1 MHRFIPSHTVNCEHT
16 HEDTPVKENGT
27 VHDHDHEN
35 EQDDS
40 HLQPPRPQT
49 PRSSLPGHIM
59 SPSSGRRR
67 ASRQT
72 SYFGTTALETSEAR
86 TFSETN
92 GNQLQS
98 SQFPAPPILRRPSL
112 HERVTNTITQI
123 TSGRKSL
130 CDHTGPCYGF
140 TDPCGQECF
149 KNINARGGFR
159 ATTRLSR
166 SNMKPSMSRSAT
178 TNSVFQHNE
187 RTPLLHDITEE
198 PRPQSDDINHGP
210 TRYYTSSSNLPQGEN
225 EDSTESLNEVNSLNK
240 TNTFDSDTSHNPELH
255 HHHVPSNAFLAIGLQ
270 TSIAIALH
278 KLPEGFITYAT
289 NHANP
294 QLGFSVFLALFIHN
308 ITEGFA
314 MALPLYLA
322 LNSRL
327 KAMIISFA
335 LGGLSQPIGAAVAA
349 VWFKLAGNGSWAP
362 EEGVYG
368 GMFAITAGI
377 MASVALQL
385 FSESLDLTH
394 SRALCMVGAFAGMGI
409 LGVSSAL
416 TA

>member
-1 MHRFIPSHTVNCEHT
+1 
-16 HEDTPVKENGT
+16 
-27 VHDHDHEN
+27 
-35 EQDDS
+35 
-40 HLQPPRPQT
+40 
-49 PRSSLPGHIM
+49 
-59 SPSSGRRR
+59 
-67 ASRQT
+67 
-72 SYFGTTALETSEAR
+72 
-86 TFSETN
+86 
-92 GNQLQS
+92 
-98 SQFPAPPILRRPSL
+98 
-112 HERVTNTITQI
+112 
-123 TSGRKSL
+123 
-130 CDHTGPCYGF
+130 
-140 TDPCGQECF
+140 
-149 KNINARGGFR
+149 
-159 ATTRLSR
+159 
-166 SNMKPSMSRSAT
+166 MSRSAT
-178 TNSVFQHNE
+178 TSSVIQNNE
-187 RTPLLHDITEE
+187 RTPLLHNIAEE
-198 PRPQSDDINHGP
+198 PRPHTDNINHAP
-210 TRYYTSSSNLPQGEN
+210 TRYYTSNSNLPQDQIG
-225 EDSTESLNEVNSLNK
+225 DSIESLDEDNSLNK
-240 TNTFDSDTSHNPELH
+240 TNTFDSTTPHNPELH

-322 LNSRL
+322 INSRA
-327 KAMIISFA
+327 KAMVISFA

-349 VWFKLAGNGSWAP
+349 VWFKLAGNGTWAP
-362 EEGVYG
+362 QEGVYG